1 MYIGLHNHTDRS
13 NIRGF
18 LDSTNRIEDLVQYTK
33 ELGHCG
39 IAITDHDTIAV
50 HMEALDYME
59 NLKKS
64 DPEKWKDYK
73 LILGNEIYL
82 CSRKQIEEDKLYK
95 FWHFILIAK
104 DKIGHQQIRELSTR
118 AWTDNSFSWVNIR
131 TPTFYDDLFEVL
143 DKDRGHLVGST
154 ACFRKGTSVLTKE
167 GIKNIENI
175 TSEDY
180 IKNRYGVWEKVN
192 YPTSRLFDGIGYEV
206 DLYGIPEKIICTDT
220 HKFLTTTSHKN
231 SKWASKKDKNNPFS
245 WKTMGEVTIKN
256 GSDTDFLLYPISVEY
271 DIKKAKIKREEWEN
285 SYFKISKYSHRRYK
299 MPDEIIITPNLMRF
313 FGLWLGDG
321 WITLKKNPNIGIS
334 FNKKEF
340 IYYFD
345 FLKSVEEEL
354 KIKWVVNKERQNK
367 IDVQC
372 TSRDFIDFMY
382 YIFKE
387 SHAVN
392 KFIPDRIKNISKE
405 LDMELVFG
413 FLLADGYF
421 RIREN
426 GNGYSRGYR
435 SGEFV
440 GASISK
446 KLIYGIKDLLN
457 SLEISSG
464 ISISEEHIDKNQVHH
479 KRSYYLSGSNVALG
493 ELNKKDFF
501 SHEKVCNIFEKAAQ
515 ERKKDFLEID
525 GIIYRKVRV
534 KKIKKIQLKEQVYC
548 LNVDSHSFVC
558 NGVIVHNFVGGFAAN
573 LVVEAYN
580 ENPDDPDYH
589 KLFKWLKCMDERFG
603 HGNFFLEMQPSDQQ
617 VQIITNDALLK
628 ASQELD
634 IPYIITTDSHYL
646 KKEDRP
652 IHEAFLNSNEDSGK
666 ERELGEFYATT
677 YVMSE
682 AEIHEYLDKYL
693 GYDVVQ
699 KGIDNTQ
706 LVYDMV
712 EEYSLK
718 NPLKIPYEPDD
729 LTEPSKELYEK
740 YVAGIPLLKDFFE
753 SKYQADRHLVREIVN
768 RIEKDFD
775 ELGNQKTYDAI
786 NTCLKVI
793 KNTSDKMDTQWS
805 AYLLQTRKF
814 VDAIWACDSL
824 CGPSRGS
831 GGGFILLYILGI
843 TQINPLREDTPLYY
857 WRFLHEYRASVLD
870 VDLDCQGDKRD
881 TIIKYLQDKYGGPRR
896 VCKVQTL
903 LTMKSKNA
911 IITACRG
918 LGITTEEAQFL
929 SSFIGAERGIQYTLK
944 QVYYGDP
951 DNNIPVNT
959 EFRNLMSGDY
969 AKVWEVAQKIEG
981 LVSGVGQHAGGVILS
996 PSDMV
1001 NYTALMKS
1009 SSGDIITQFDL
1020 HKLEQNGLIKWD
1032 LLAIDALQ
1040 KIHICMNLLLED
1052 GYIEWQGTLKD
1063 TYEKY
1068 IGVYNIER
1076 DNPEIWKMINEHKIM
1091 SLFQMEKQTG
1101 YQAIAIGHPESLVD
1115 LSALN
1120 SVMRLMPP
1128 TPDAETPLE
1137 RFGKYKQDISLWYK
1151 EMDEFGLTEHE
1162 QEVVKKYA
1170 EKSYGLL
1177 PNQED
1182 FMMAVQDPEIGG
1194 FDLLWS
1200 DRLRKSVAKKSPK
1213 DYVKLQEEFYDNIEK
1228 KNLSPKLCH
1237 YVWDVLIAMNRG

>member
-154 ACFRKGTSVLTKE
+154 AC
-167 GIKNIENI
+167 
-175 TSEDY
+175 
-180 IKNRYGVWEKVN
+180 
-192 YPTSRLFDGIGYEV
+192 
-206 DLYGIPEKIICTDT
+206 
-220 HKFLTTTSHKN
+220 
-231 SKWASKKDKNNPFS
+231 
-245 WKTMGEVTIKN
+245 
-256 GSDTDFLLYPISVEY
+256 
-271 DIKKAKIKREEWEN
+271 
-285 SYFKISKYSHRRYK
+285 
-299 MPDEIIITPNLMRF
+299 
-313 FGLWLGDG
+313 
-321 WITLKKNPNIGIS
+321 
-334 FNKKEF
+334 
-340 IYYFD
+340 
-345 FLKSVEEEL
+345 
-354 KIKWVVNKERQNK
+354 
-367 IDVQC
+367 
-372 TSRDFIDFMY
+372 
-382 YIFKE
+382 
-387 SHAVN
+387 
-392 KFIPDRIKNISKE
+392 
-405 LDMELVFG
+405 
-413 FLLADGYF
+413 
-421 RIREN
+421 
-426 GNGYSRGYR
+426 
-435 SGEFV
+435 
-440 GASISK
+440 
-446 KLIYGIKDLLN
+446 
-457 SLEISSG
+457 
-464 ISISEEHIDKNQVHH
+464 
-479 KRSYYLSGSNVALG
+479 
-493 ELNKKDFF
+493 
-501 SHEKVCNIFEKAAQ
+501 
-515 ERKKDFLEID
+515 
-525 GIIYRKVRV
+525 
-534 KKIKKIQLKEQVYC
+534 
-548 LNVDSHSFVC
+548 
-558 NGVIVHNFVGGFAAN
+558 VGGFVAN

-589 KLFKWLKCMDERFG
+589 KLFKWLKCMDEKFG

-634 IPYIITTDSHYL
+634 IPYIITTDAHYL

-693 GYDVVQ
+693 SYDVIQ

-740 YVAGIPLLKDFFE
+740 YVTGIPLLKDFFE

-1068 IGVYNIER
+1068 IGVYNIKR